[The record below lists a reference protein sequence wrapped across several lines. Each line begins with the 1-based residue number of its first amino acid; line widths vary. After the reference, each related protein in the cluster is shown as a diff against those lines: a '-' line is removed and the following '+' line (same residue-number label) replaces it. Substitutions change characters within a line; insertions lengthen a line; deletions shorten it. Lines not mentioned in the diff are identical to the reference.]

1 MFSAVVWSLL
11 ADSVPLLAMLLYLA
25 GMTLHLLT
33 PALFALILFGGGLIY
48 ALQVAAIA
56 AVVVA
61 VATGFSVISGLVF
74 FLLYAL
80 LPVLAARSLARVG
93 GLNHSARLM
102 AIGLFLATMAALTAG
117 AVAQGLSMQQ
127 FVGAMVS
134 PFFDILSGFAPA
146 GQQIAAEAIE
156 RAKETTIWAL
166 PGFLAFS
173 LWLVWWM
180 DVLLGR
186 KLAVTYG
193 FFRGDH
199 SRMLMIRFD
208 KATGFALIAAT
219 ILSVIAGGS
228 LQYVAVST
236 AVMLAGLLA
245 LQGVSVAHLWLKAR
259 EMQMTL
265 VIMYLLLFI
274 WSAMIV
280 PFIIAGLLD
289 IWFDFRR
296 SIVPANGEE

>member
-1 MFSAVVWSLL
+1 M
-11 ADSVPLLAMLLYLA
+11 
-25 GMTLHLLT
+25 
-33 PALFALILFGGGLIY
+33 
-48 ALQVAAIA
+48 
-56 AVVVA
+56 
-61 VATGFSVISGLVF
+61 
-74 FLLYAL
+74 
-80 LPVLAARSLARVG
+80 
-93 GLNHSARLM
+93 
-102 AIGLFLATMAALTAG
+102 
-117 AVAQGLSMQQ
+117 
-127 FVGAMVS
+127 
-134 PFFDILSGFAPA
+134 
-146 GQQIAAEAIE
+146 EAIK

-173 LWLVWWM
+173 LWMVWWM

-199 SRMLMIRFD
+199 SQMLMIRFG
-208 KATGFALIAAT
+208 KATGIALISAT
-219 ILSVIAGGS
+219 ILANITGGS

-259 EMQMTL
+259 GMQMVL
-265 VIMYLLLFI
+265 VIMYLLLLI